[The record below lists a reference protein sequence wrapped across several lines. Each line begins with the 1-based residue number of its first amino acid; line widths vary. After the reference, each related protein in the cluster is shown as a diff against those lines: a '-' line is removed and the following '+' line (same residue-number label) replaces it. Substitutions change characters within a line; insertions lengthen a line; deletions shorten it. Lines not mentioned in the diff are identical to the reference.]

1 MSSRLI
7 IDGNTVY
14 EIDEECIHEKQKEIP
29 TQGEQGQKVKSAKGT
44 KPA

>member
-14 EIDEECIHEKQKEIP
+14 EIDEECIHEKQKEMP
-29 TQGEQGQKVKSAKGT
+29 VPGDQGQKVKSSKGT